1 VRQRLV
7 GSFTQWVSA
16 SRRAWLNPSIVALSS
31 ATSEK
36 ALSRSILKACSVS
49 TPSVAK
55 DANIQPGVSSGRT
68 LDRRR
73 RRRMQPC
80 AHISIVVL
88 RFSPSAGSSPVYKGF
103 GKLVDG
109 PSRTGWAVPQFGE
122 QRLDATSERRDPQG
136 RPATRQRPSFA
147 TPPWL

>member
-1 VRQRLV
+1 MGRTTVRSRMLNQMIDHAKNLEKVEAIGEKLNRD

-16 SRRAWLNPSIVALSS
+16 SGRAWLNPSIVALSS

-55 DANIQPGVSSGRT
+55 EAKMIQPGVSSGRA

-88 RFSPSAGSSPVYKGF
+88 RFSPSAGSSPVTKALA
-103 GKLVDG
+103 K
-109 PSRTGWAVPQFGE
+109 S
-122 QRLDATSERRDPQG
+122 
-136 RPATRQRPSFA
+136 
-147 TPPWL
+147 